1 MPRELIAL
9 LGDTHLP
16 RGSRRLPKACTQL
29 LSEAALV
36 LHTGDFTTSAALE
49 EMRGYGPLHA
59 VHGNMD
65 DPAVQTELPE
75 RRVVQWKDLRIGLVH
90 DPGPRSGRHERLLA
104 WFPECHLVAYGHTHL
119 PEVTKVGTVWI
130 VNPGS
135 PTERRRAP
143 GHTMAVLRRGQPVL
157 VELR

>member
-1 MPRELIAL
+1 MRRELIAL

-16 RGSRRLPKACTQL
+16 RGSRRLPRACTQL

-36 LHTGDFTTSAALE
+36 LHTGDFTTSAALG

-90 DPGPRSGRHERLLA
+90 DAGPRSGRHERLLA
-104 WFPECHLVAYGHTHL
+104 WFSECHLVAYGHTHL

-135 PTERRRAP
+135 PTERRRAA

-157 VELR
+157 VEPL

>member
-16 RGSRRLPKACTQL
+16 RGSRRLPEACTDL

-36 LHTGDFTTSAALE
+36 LHTGDFTSSAALQE
-49 EMRGYGPLHA
+49 LRGYGPLRA

-65 DPAVQTELPE
+65 DPDVQTELPE
-75 RRVVQWKDLRIGLVH
+75 RLVVRWEGLRIGLVH
-90 DPGPRSGRHERLLA
+90 DPGPRPGRHARLLA
-104 WFPECHLVAYGHTHL
+104 WFPECHVVAYGHTHV
-119 PEVTKVGTVWI
+119 PEATRMRNVWI

-143 GHTMAVLRRGQPVL
+143 SHTMAVLRGGEPVL
-157 VELR
+157 VELP